1 MPNRST
7 GYTPFFLVNG
17 AEAVMPSD
25 IIHDSPRI
33 SAYVEENN
41 DFSRQDSLDLLEEE
55 RELADSRSAVY
66 QQNLRRYHSRR
77 VKGRSFREGD
87 LVLRLIQKKDKMH
100 KLSPPWEGPFVVSR
114 VLNNGSYYLV
124 DLRDR
129 FKGTGRKRKRLE
141 PEEKPRPWNIKLLR
155 PFYT

>member
-1 MPNRST
+1 
-7 GYTPFFLVNG
+7 
-17 AEAVMPSD
+17 MPSD

-77 VKGRSFREGD
+77 VNGRSTREGD

-100 KLSPPWEGPFVVSR
+100 KLSPPWEGAFVVSK

-129 FKGTGRKRKRLE
+129 FKGKGRKQKRVE
-141 PEEKPRPWNIKLLR
+141 PDEKPHPWNIKLLH